1 MTTTSD
7 IERIFP
13 TLRQEGG
20 DHYSKHRIQP
30 YTFITANGLSFF
42 QGNVIKY
49 VVRYKDKNGIED
61 LKKIIHYCELEIEEM
76 KKNMSWAF
84 LVTIYILYMYLYV

>member
-1 MTTTSD
+1 MTTKVD
-7 IERIFP
+7 IERLFP

-20 DHYSKHRIQP
+20 DHYSKHKIQP
-30 YTFITANGLSFF
+30 YTFITSNNLSFF

-61 LKKIIHYCELEIEEM
+61 LKKIIHYCELEIQQMREEE
-76 KKNMSWAF
+76 K
-84 LVTIYILYMYLYV
+84 

>member
-1 MTTTSD
+1 MTSKSD
-7 IERIFP
+7 LEKAFP
-13 TLRQEGG
+13 SSRQEGG
-20 DHYSKHRIQP
+20 DHYSKHIIQP
-30 YTFITANGLSFF
+30 YTFITANNLSFF

-76 KKNMSWAF
+76 RKKKK
-84 LVTIYILYMYLYV
+84 

>member
-20 DHYSKHRIQP
+20 DHYQKHKIQP
-30 YTFITANGLSFF
+30 YTFITENELSFF

-49 VVRYKDKNGIED
+49 VVRYKDKNGVED
-61 LKKIIHYCELEIEEM
+61 LKKIIHYCQLEIDQLT
-76 KKNMSWAF
+76 KNK
-84 LVTIYILYMYLYV
+84 

>member
-20 DHYSKHRIQP
+20 DHLQL
-30 YTFITANGLSFF
+30 N
-42 QGNVIKY
+42 IKY
-49 VVRYKDKNGIED
+49 N
-61 LKKIIHYCELEIEEM
+61 LTHL
-76 KKNMSWAF
+76 
-84 LVTIYILYMYLYV
+84 